1 VAKKPL
7 VRSIL
12 GRFGKIFPAD
22 ACVAESGFVNHD
34 PLVFRIS
41 LSQGVFQGPPLRRA
55 DLEPRG
61 EEGDWHA
68 RIAD

>member
-7 VRSIL
+7 MRNIL
-12 GRFGKIFPAD
+12 RRFGENFPAD
-22 ACVAESGFVNHD
+22 ACVQESGFVNHAS
-34 PLVFRIS
+34 LVFRIS